1 MYDPLRAKAKV
12 ALYGGLT
19 FFLGLGI
26 ASGLGWTRAS
36 LAMPVVDETPAL
48 TAEAIQP
55 AADLSEAF
63 VNIADVVTPA
73 VVRIESRRPAR
84 VASREGQ
91 GQNMF
96 RFFSPEG
103 GQNQPPEPELAGGS
117 GFIATADGY
126 ILTND
131 HVVSGADRVTVYLRD
146 RRYFEAR
153 VIGTDPFTDV
163 AVIKIDI
170 PEQLPHLSFGDSE
183 GVKVGQWVLA
193 VGNPGFGT
201 GSQLDYTVTAGIVS
215 ARGRGLNILQR
226 ELQQQYGGSTDPE
239 TQRLPAYAI
248 EDFIQTDA
256 VINPGNSGGPMVNL
270 LGQVVGI
277 NSAIATN
284 TGFYQGYGFAI
295 PVNLARRVMED
306 LVEYGVVKRPMIGVQ
321 MQTVTPEDAEVYGL
335 PSVEGAL
342 VQGLT
347 KDSPAEAAG
356 VRSGDVIVAV
366 DGKKVGY
373 SQQLQSRI
381 AEHRPGDRVTLTVY
395 RDKRSRELEVRL
407 GEAPISALTPR
418 AVESTSTA
426 DERIGIRVEAID
438 AETARD
444 SGFKPG
450 DVVITDVQRGSVA
463 DQKGFGPG
471 LKVVQIDGKA
481 VRTPEDVRQVLAD
494 VKAGQVISFVLE
506 TAPREVDGRA
516 VAGNR
521 QIVNVRM
528 PTH

>member
-12 ALYGGLT
+12 ALYGGAT

-36 LAMPVVDETPAL
+36 LAMPVVDEKPAL
-48 TAEAIQP
+48 SADAIKP

-73 VVRIESRRPAR
+73 VVRIQARRPAR
-84 VASREGQ
+84 VAASGENEG
-91 GQNMF
+91 MF
-96 RFFSPEG
+96 RFFGPEG
-103 GQNQPPEPELAGGS
+103 DQDATPRPDFAGGS
-117 GFIATADGY
+117 GFIMSADGY
-126 ILTND
+126 ILTNN
-131 HVVSGADRVTVYLRD
+131 HVVAGADQVTVYLRD

-153 VIGTDPFTDV
+153 IVGSDPFTDV
-163 AVIKIDI
+163 AVIKIDV

-226 ELQQQYGGSTDPE
+226 ELFQQFGNSPDQQTRD
-239 TQRLPAYAI
+239 LPRFAI

-284 TGFYQGYGFAI
+284 TGYYQGYGFAI
-295 PVNLARRVMED
+295 PINLARRVMED
-306 LVEYGVVKRPMIGVQ
+306 LVEYGTVKRPLIGVE

-335 PSVEGAL
+335 PTVSGAL
-342 VQGLT
+342 VQGLSP
-347 KDSPAEAAG
+347 KGPAEGAG
-356 VRSGDVIVAV
+356 VLMGDVIVAV
-366 DGKKVGY
+366 DGKPVGY
-373 SQQLQSRI
+373 SGQLQQRI
-381 AEHRPGDRVTLTVY
+381 AERRPGDRVTLTLY
-395 RDKRSRELEVRL
+395 RGRKAIEIPVRL
-407 GEAPISALTPR
+407 SEAPINALAPR
-418 AVESTSTA
+418 AVESPKLA
-426 DERIGIRVEAID
+426 DERIGIRVEALD
-438 AETARD
+438 ARTAREYEI
-444 SGFKPG
+444 GEAG
-450 DVVITDVQRGSVA
+450 GVVITEVQAGSAADQRGIV
-463 DQKGFGPG
+463 PG
-471 LKVVQIDGKA
+471 LRVVQIDGRPVTA
-481 VRTPEDVRQVLAD
+481 PEDVR
-494 VKAGQVISFVLE
+494 KALDAVRPGQVISFLLQ
-506 TAPREVDGRA
+506 PPQ
-516 VAGNR
+516 GNS

-528 PTH
+528 PAH